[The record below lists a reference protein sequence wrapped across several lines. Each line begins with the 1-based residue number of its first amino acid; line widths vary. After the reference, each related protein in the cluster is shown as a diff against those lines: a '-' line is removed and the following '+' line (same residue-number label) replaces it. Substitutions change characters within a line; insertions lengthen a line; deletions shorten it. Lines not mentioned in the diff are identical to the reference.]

1 MENIASKG
9 IIQLPILD
17 NVVLELQKLRDE
29 LEGIKQKMA
38 PKQELFDLKEACAL
52 KGVSYGSL
60 ATQKYRHLQPNRG
73 VPDVIACGRSRW
85 RWATVQG
92 WLSLSDADLESGDNT

>member
-1 MENIASKG
+1 
-9 IIQLPILD
+9 
-17 NVVLELQKLRDE
+17 VLELQKLRDE
-29 LEGIKQKMA
+29 LEGIKQKMS

-85 RWATVQG
+85 RWATVQN
-92 WLSLSDADLESGDNT
+92 WLSLSDTELEGGDNK